1 VRILGAGLKRWRSHI
16 FAKII
21 QTGLMAALLCGV
33 KIPFLDIE
41 HEEDL
46 PLVSFYKAW
55 TVLKDNPILH

>member
-1 VRILGAGLKRWRSHI
+1 
-16 FAKII
+16 
-21 QTGLMAALLCGV
+21 MAALLCGV